1 MAKTC
6 LYRVTIGQ
14 KLTKRFTKWHHFH
27 LHSSNW
33 DSAYEKSESMFR
45 ELFPGDCPLKWMVVR
60 YVNGAQYDA
69 RKWSYSGKWLEVP
82 HDEFEREQL
91 EFKEKCAKQRREQ
104 DKMNEKAR
112 IANERW
118 WIQFGDLAQAA
129 RDLIAAA
136 QGVKTPADG
145 AFVPAEAMDRLLDA
159 ANRVSYV

>member
-1 MAKTC
+1 
-6 LYRVTIGQ
+6 
-14 KLTKRFTKWHHFH
+14 
-27 LHSSNW
+27 
-33 DSAYEKSESMFR
+33 MFR
-45 ELFPGDCPLKWMVVR
+45 ELFPGDRPLKWMVVR
-60 YVNGAQYDA
+60 YVNGGQYDA

-91 EFKEKCAKQRREQ
+91 EFKEKCAEQRREQ

-118 WIQFGDLAQAA
+118 WVQFGDLAQVA

-159 ANRVSYV
+159 TNRISYV